1 MSMEEQMLKMFSNIV
16 VFTILVDDLGI
27 SRFVILVTSTFFL

>member
-1 MSMEEQMLKMFSNIV
+1 MEEQMLKMFSNIV